1 MPILGQFTIYTI
13 VGGTVWNA
21 GFVILGWA
29 LGSNWTLVEQY
40 ASLVHYAV
48 LAVVV
53 AGVLW
58 FVWRRLKT
66 RE

>member
-13 VGGTVWNA
+13 VGSTVWNA
-21 GFVILGWA
+21 GLVVLGWA

-48 LAVVV
+48 LAVV
-53 AGVLW
+53 AAELPW
-58 FVWRRLKT
+58 YT
-66 RE
+66 T

>member
-13 VGGTVWNA
+13 VGSTVWNA
-21 GFVILGWA
+21 GFVILGWI

-40 ASLVHYAV
+40 TSLVHYAV